1 MLCFSVAVECVSSL
15 AVDSIL
21 QMHFL
26 QSGVLWH
33 LLLTLFEYD
42 HTLEESGVENVEGG
56 SNKQFV
62 ANNLAKLAVRAQQDE
77 VRADQV
83 PREAEKAR
91 SWWWAQ
97 STSGS
102 TTQTQHLR

>member
-1 MLCFSVAVECVSSL
+1 MIFIALHNKDIYIKLLYVSSVAVDCVSSL

-42 HTLEESGVENVEGG
+42 HTLEESEVEVEEN
-56 SNKQFV
+56 NKQAV
-62 ANNLAKLAVRAQQDE
+62 ANQLAKLSVRLCC
-77 VRADQV
+77 
-83 PREAEKAR
+83 AE
-91 SWWWAQ
+91 
-97 STSGS
+97 
-102 TTQTQHLR
+102 L

>member
-1 MLCFSVAVECVSSL
+1 MECVSSL

-42 HTLEESGVENVEGG
+42 HTLEESGAEDVEGR

-62 ANNLAKLAVRAQQDE
+62 SNNLAKLA
-77 VRADQV
+77 
-83 PREAEKAR
+83 
-91 SWWWAQ
+91 S
-97 STSGS
+97 
-102 TTQTQHLR
+102 